1 MELEK
6 EFEARVESDG
16 LLGVSCSGSDTAWMR
31 AVTPT
36 LFLIRQTGE
45 VVESVNTQTGTRPN
59 DIFVTED
66 DEVLFTD
73 PQNKCITRITK
84 DREVRPWTKT
94 GEFTPLSL
102 YCTRDGFVIV
112 SLLLE
117 TRSSESSV
125 DDTNAKVVK
134 FDSKGEPV
142 LEIKNDINGKSLYK
156 CPEYLSVNT
165 NNASD
170 LCVSDW
176 GSKSVVVVNQSGEH
190 RFTFEGPPKSS
201 RRYPEFFPRD
211 LVCDSEGRILIV
223 DSGNECIHMLNS
235 NGEFLSYLLTDDD
248 GIEDPFTLSIDTTG
262 RLWVGERHSKK
273 VKIFKHSS

>member
-6 EFEARVESDG
+6 DFVARVRSDG
-16 LLGVSCSGSDTAWMR
+16 LLGVKCAGSDTAWMR

-36 LFLIRQTGE
+36 IFLIRQTGE
-45 VVESVNTQTGTRPN
+45 VVESVNTQTGTHPN

-73 PQNKCITRITK
+73 SQNKCITRITK

-142 LEIKNDINGKSLYK
+142 LEIKNDKSGKPLFK
-156 CPEYLSVNT
+156 NPEYLCVNT
-165 NNASD
+165 NHESD
-170 LCVSDW
+170 ICVSDW
-176 GSKSVVVVNQSGEH
+176 GSKSVVAVKQTGEH
-190 RFTFEGPPKSS
+190 RFTFEGPTKSS
-201 RRYPEFFPRD
+201 FFPRD

-235 NGEFLSYLLTDDD
+235 KGEYLSYLLTDDD
-248 GIEDPFTLSIDTTG
+248 VIEDPFTLSIDTTG